1 MLGDRKAVPAL
12 IKVLDNRGEVKRL
25 RGACAVALGMIRDTR
40 ARDAIKKA
48 LAEKEDRD
56 LRVDTA
62 VAAGLLGDTTV
73 IPTLIDIL
81 RDDTSSLFIQGSV
94 SLALGRIGDRR
105 AIEPLVEMMESE
117 KVQDLNRA
125 LAAVAL
131 GLLGDRN
138 ALPVLSRLSDNV
150 NYRASINAMDEV
162 LTIL

>member
-1 MLGDRKAVPAL
+1 MLDGATLSYEKYMLSQMLVRIAIKEFDDHPDISL
-12 IKVLDNRGEVKRL
+12 IL
-25 RGACAVALGMIRDTR
+25 T
-40 ARDAIKKA
+40 KKA
-48 LAEKEDRD
+48 LTEKSSRD

-62 VAAGLLGDTTV
+62 VAAGLIGDSNTV
-73 IPTLIDIL
+73 VTLIDFL
-81 RDDTSSLFIQGSV
+81 KDPRSSLFIQGSV

-105 AIEPLVEMMESE
+105 AIEPLVQMMEND

-138 ALPVLSRLSDNV
+138 DLPVMYRLAKNV